1 MIKMK
6 LINTKNLIL
15 IISIIFLLT
24 FFSLLIAGI
33 LSDKTPKINMGV
45 NSILGEVRV
54 SAPIG
59 STFELENLLG
69 EKINLSDYKGK
80 PLLIDFWS
88 SWCGPC
94 IKEAKILSEAEKEWK
109 FRGIEFIG
117 IAVWDNQNQINQFIE
132 NYDIQ
137 YDIVID
143 KNGYTA
149 VDFGV
154 IAVPEKFFVRS
165 DGSFAFK
172 VNGPNNKKSLDAYL
186 SRLLDEDK
194 K

>member
-1 MIKMK
+1 MK
-6 LINTKNLIL
+6 IINTKNLVL
-15 IISIIFLLT
+15 TTSIIFLIV
-24 FFSLLIAGI
+24 FFSLLIAGSI
-33 LSDKTPKINMGV
+33 SEKTPKINMGV
-45 NSILGEVRV
+45 NSILGEVKV
-54 SAPIG
+54 SAPAG
-59 STFELENLLG
+59 SSFELENLKG

-94 IKEAKILSEAEKEWK
+94 IKEAEILSEAEKEWK

-117 IAVWDNQNQINQFIE
+117 IAVWDNKDQIIEFME

-172 VNGPNNKKSLDAYL
+172 VNGPNNKESLDKYL

>member
-1 MIKMK
+1 MK
-6 LINTKNLIL
+6 IINTNNLIL
-15 IISIIFLLT
+15 TTSIIFLIV
-24 FFSLLIAGI
+24 FFSLLIAGSI
-33 LSDKTPKINMGV
+33 SEKTPKINMGV
-45 NSILGEVRV
+45 NSILGEVKV
-54 SAPIG
+54 SAPAG
-59 STFELENLLG
+59 SSFELENLKG

-94 IKEAKILSEAEKEWK
+94 IKEAEILSEAEKEWK

-117 IAVWDNQNQINQFIE
+117 IAVWDNKDQIIE
-132 NYDIQ
+132 FMKNYDIQ

-172 VNGPNNKKSLDAYL
+172 VNGPNNKESLDKYL
-186 SRLLDEDK
+186 SRLLNEDK

>member
-1 MIKMK
+1 MK
-6 LINTKNLIL
+6 LFNTKNLIL
-15 IISIIFLLT
+15 IISIIFLVT
-24 FFSLLIAGI
+24 FFLLLIAGS

-54 SAPIG
+54 SVPDG

-117 IAVWDNQNQINQFIE
+117 IAVWDNHNEIKQFIE

-143 KNGYTA
+143 QNGYTA

-172 VNGPNNKKSLDAYL
+172 VNGPNNKESLDKYL

>member
-1 MIKMK
+1 MK
-6 LINTKNLIL
+6 IINTKNLIL
-15 IISIIFLLT
+15 TISIVFLLI
-24 FFSLLIAGI
+24 FFSILIAGSI
-33 LSDKTPKINMGV
+33 SEKAPKINMGV
-45 NSILGEVRV
+45 NSILGEVNV

-59 STFELENLLG
+59 SSFELENLIG
-69 EKINLSDYKGK
+69 EKIKLSDYKGK

-117 IAVWDNQNQINQFIE
+117 IAVWDNQEQIIQFME

-172 VNGPNNKKSLDAYL
+172 VNGPNNKESLDKYL

>member
-1 MIKMK
+1 MK
-6 LINTKNLIL
+6 IINTNNLIL
-15 IISIIFLLT
+15 TTSIIFLIV
-24 FFSLLIAGI
+24 FFSLLIAGSI
-33 LSDKTPKINMGV
+33 SEKTPKINMGV
-45 NSILGEVRV
+45 NSILGEVKV
-54 SAPIG
+54 SAPAG
-59 STFELENLLG
+59 SSFELENLKG

-94 IKEAKILSEAEKEWK
+94 IKEAEILSEAEKEWK

-117 IAVWDNQNQINQFIE
+117 IAVWDNKDQIIEFME

-172 VNGPNNKKSLDAYL
+172 VNGPNNKESLDKYL

>member
-1 MIKMK
+1 MK
-6 LINTKNLIL
+6 IINTKNLVL
-15 IISIIFLLT
+15 TTSIIFLIV
-24 FFSLLIAGI
+24 FFSLLIAGSI
-33 LSDKTPKINMGV
+33 SEKTPKINMGV
-45 NSILGEVRV
+45 NSILGEVKV
-54 SAPIG
+54 SAPAG
-59 STFELENLLG
+59 SSFELENLKG

-94 IKEAKILSEAEKEWK
+94 IKEAEILSEAEKEWK

-117 IAVWDNQNQINQFIE
+117 IAVWDNKDQIIEFME

-172 VNGPNNKKSLDAYL
+172 VNGPNNKDSLDKYL

>member
-1 MIKMK
+1 MK
-6 LINTKNLIL
+6 IINTNNLIL
-15 IISIIFLLT
+15 TTSIIFLIV
-24 FFSLLIAGI
+24 FFSLLIAGSI
-33 LSDKTPKINMGV
+33 SEKTPKINMGV
-45 NSILGEVRV
+45 NSILGEVKV
-54 SAPIG
+54 SAPAG
-59 STFELENLLG
+59 SSFELENLKG

-94 IKEAKILSEAEKEWK
+94 IKEAEILSKAEKEWK

-117 IAVWDNQNQINQFIE
+117 IAVWDNKDQIIEFME

-172 VNGPNNKKSLDAYL
+172 VNGPNNKESLDKYL

>member
-1 MIKMK
+1 MK
-6 LINTKNLIL
+6 IINTKNLVL
-15 IISIIFLLT
+15 TTSIIFLIV
-24 FFSLLIAGI
+24 FFSLLIAGSI
-33 LSDKTPKINMGV
+33 SEKTPKINMGV
-45 NSILGEVRV
+45 NSILGEVKV
-54 SAPIG
+54 SAPDG
-59 STFELENLLG
+59 SSFELENLKG

-94 IKEAKILSEAEKEWK
+94 IKEAEILSEAEKEWK

-117 IAVWDNQNQINQFIE
+117 IAVWDNKDQIIEFME

-172 VNGPNNKKSLDAYL
+172 VNGPNNKESLDKYL